1 MQNLCPTCSSI
12 QESNTFCSECGSFVE
27 TNELELLNDILSGDR
42 EEAKKRRIIEK
53 KIGTKIGRN
62 EAFIAL
68 GYLIVGFV
76 GLILIF
82 ILLGGLVSLF

>member
-12 QESNTFCSECGSFVE
+12 QESNTFCSECGSFVK

-53 KIGTKIGRN
+53 KILSI
-62 EAFIAL
+62 
-68 GYLIVGFV
+68 
-76 GLILIF
+76 
-82 ILLGGLVSLF
+82 

>member
-12 QESNTFCSECGSFVE
+12 QASNTFCSERGSFVK
-27 TNELELLNDILSGDR
+27 TNELELLNDIISGDR

-53 KIGTKIGRN
+53 KIGNKIGRN
-62 EAFIAL
+62 ESFIAI

-76 GLILIF
+76 GLGLIF